1 MTEKIQ
7 LFSPGALGTCWYGKY
22 HYLEPWAGCGHNCPY
37 CYARSRA
44 AVSNTLS
51 GLGTAFNKP
60 VALLPEKELLS
71 EISRQANSGKINIL
85 KLCRYT
91 DIFTPQFVSSG
102 LALKILDIL
111 SASKVSRVIITT
123 KGLPDRK
130 LLNLM
135 SSRKEKFSYNAA
147 ARPSGLRKASPL
159 AEFDAA
165 LKPLRDRMAAAAELA
180 AAGVQ
185 TTIHM
190 DPFVAGIDD
199 ETETLETFLDLLRD
213 LKLNRV
219 MFSYLLFSEGI
230 MGTMRAAVAPDAL
243 KKIMSDYD
251 FSAGHKVLPGQED
264 SVSQSL
270 RNEIIR
276 ASVEKTAGALDRRG
290 FEFVLCSLK
299 SVRGLD
305 ATKYKR
311 NMICDGKFYA

>member
-1 MTEKIQ
+1 MEEKIE

-22 HYLEPWAGCGHNCPY
+22 HYMEPWAGCGHACPY

-44 AVSNTLS
+44 VVSNSLKA
-51 GLGTAFNKP
+51 LGTTFENP
-60 VALLPEKELLS
+60 VPLLPEKELLAA
-71 EISRQANSGKINIL
+71 ISLKANSGEINIL
-85 KLCRYT
+85 KLSRYT
-91 DIFTPQFVSSG
+91 DIFTPAFVENG
-102 LALKILDIL
+102 LAFKVLEILASSKIKRI
-111 SASKVSRVIITT
+111 IITS
-123 KGLPDRK
+123 KGIPDAKTMRLIAEK
-130 LLNLM
+130 
-135 SSRKEKFSYNAA
+135 KEKFSYNAA
-147 ARPSGLRKASPL
+147 ARPSSLAKNSPL
-159 AEFDAA
+159 AKFDAC
-165 LKPLRDRMAAAAELA
+165 LKPLEARMKAAAELA

-199 ETETLETFLDLLRD
+199 EDKTLEAFLDLLKS

-219 MFSYLLFSEGI
+219 MFSYLLFSKGI
-230 MGTMRAAVAPDAL
+230 METMRAAVPQAAL
-243 KKIMSDYD
+243 EKIMADYD
-251 FSAGHKVLPGQED
+251 FSDAHKVLPGNED
-264 SVSQSL
+264 STSQSL
-270 RNEIIR
+270 RNEVIR